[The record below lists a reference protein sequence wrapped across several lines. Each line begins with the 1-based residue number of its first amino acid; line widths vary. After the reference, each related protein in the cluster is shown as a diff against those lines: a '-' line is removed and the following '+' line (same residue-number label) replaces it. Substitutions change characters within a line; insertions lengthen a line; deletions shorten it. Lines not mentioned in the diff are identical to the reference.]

1 MIHNSWIS
9 GLRWNPCGKGVFLRL
24 HIYRQSSGMDQRAAN
39 FPQISSSEC
48 GISSTLMNPCRSASV
63 LRCFKRALNIGTRTI
78 LKVLGHSKS
87 RWQISALPARFQGQD
102 PTNGPRRRRL
112 TRLFQH
118 QKPPHQRQTLLRQ
131 YNARHSYAN
140 TNIAFH
146 DACTKHPNIA
156 TSHTNPRSFGGRMWS
171 GQLSGPRGNRDAG
184 RSRMVRS
191 STAEFLIVTRPP
203 GPHSQRIGYV
213 QSELRIV
220 EYDNLK
226 LYGSCKD

>member
-1 MIHNSWIS
+1 MAPDADT
-9 GLRWNPCGKGVFLRL
+9 LPT
-24 HIYRQSSGMDQRAAN
+24 SS
-39 FPQISSSEC
+39 
-48 GISSTLMNPCRSASV
+48 
-63 LRCFKRALNIGTRTI
+63 
-78 LKVLGHSKS
+78 
-87 RWQISALPARFQGQD
+87 
-102 PTNGPRRRRL
+102 
-112 TRLFQH
+112 
-118 QKPPHQRQTLLRQ
+118 
-131 YNARHSYAN
+131 NARTSHA
-140 TNIAFH
+140 
-146 DACTKHPNIA
+146 NIA
-156 TSHTNPRSFGGRMWS
+156 TACTHTNPRSFGGRMWS